1 MGLYK
6 RGSVWWMSFTHNG
19 KQYRRSTETED
30 KKLAA
35 RIFDKLKGE
44 IAEEKW
50 FERLEGEAITFNE
63 LMERY
68 LREHSIVNK
77 THKSYIRDKAIEKH
91 LAKAFGNLILTEIT
105 PKMIAE
111 YKSKR
116 RADGVSP
123 RTINYELTFMSHAF
137 NLAIKEWEL
146 VKDNPVARVR
156 KEKVR
161 NIMERW
167 LTLEEEV
174 KLLAASPQWLKDII
188 VFAINTGLRQGEI
201 MALQWH
207 QIDFHRKTITIY
219 EQKNKCV
226 DTLPLNVTAL
236 NVLSNKVLAGQASND
251 LVFAN
256 PLHKHIGSSVLIRAF
271 HRAIKKAEIPKLR
284 FHDLR
289 HTFATRLVQ
298 NGVDLFTVQK
308 LGRWK
313 NTSMVMRYAHHY
325 SESLRAG
332 IEVMDTLKP
341 QVSTNLAQEHTNTR
355 PKPYLRL
362 VSN

>member
-1 MGLYK
+1 MGLFK
-6 RGSVWWMSFTHNG
+6 RGSVWWMRFSHNG
-19 KQYRRSTETED
+19 QQIRRSTETAD
-30 KKLAA
+30 KKLAQ

-50 FERLEGEAITFNE
+50 FEHLEGEEMTFNE
-63 LMERY
+63 LMTRY
-68 LREHSIVNK
+68 LTEHSSVNK
-77 THKSYIRDKAIEKH
+77 THKSYIRDKSIEKH

-111 YKSKR
+111 YKVKR

-123 RTINYELTFMSHAF
+123 RTINYELTFMSHAY
-137 NLAIKEWEL
+137 NMAVKEWEL

-161 NIMERW
+161 NFIERW
-167 LTLEEEV
+167 LTLEEEA
-174 KLLAASPQWLKDII
+174 KLLAASPQWLKEII
-188 VFAINTGLRQGEI
+188 VFAINTGFRQGEI

-207 QIDFHRKTITIY
+207 QIDFGRKTITIY

-226 DTLPLNVTAL
+226 DTLPLNITAL
-236 NVLSNKVLAGQASND
+236 NVLQNKVLAGHAAKD
-251 LVFAN
+251 LVFGN
-256 PLHKHIGSSVLIRAF
+256 PLHKYIGSSVLIRAF
-271 HRAIKKAEIPKLR
+271 HRAIKKAGIPKLR

-332 IEVMDTLKP
+332 IEVMDTIKP
-341 QVSTNLAQEHTNTR
+341 PASTNLAHKQMDDR